1 MNLKQ
6 FFRVMVACVGIFS
19 CNSKS
24 AVAHF
29 ESVEVE
35 PFSTIIA
42 DSEVQRV
49 DVRTEAEY
57 LEGHIPGSLNIDV
70 TKEDFS
76 SLAQSK
82 LNKNQKVAIY
92 CRSGNRS
99 KKAAALLQAEG
110 FEVVELSSG
119 FNGWVQAGK
128 AFEK

>member
-6 FFRVMVACVGIFS
+6 FLCVMATCVGLFS
-19 CNSKS
+19 CNSK
-24 AVAHF
+24 AVVSEF

-35 PFSTIIA
+35 PFSAIIA
-42 DSEVQRV
+42 DSEVQCV
-49 DVRTEAEY
+49 DVRTEAEH

-99 KKAAALLQAEG
+99 KKAAALLQHMG
-110 FEVVELSSG
+110 FDVVELASG
-119 FNGWVQAGK
+119 FNGWKQAGK